1 MDGQVRIRRSRGAVC
16 GIVLILLGLWG
27 GLAPFVGPYFHFG
40 VTPDKAWDYTT
51 GRLYLSAVPGGVA
64 ALCGIAIALT
74 RSRYLAVPAS
84 VLAAVAGA
92 WFVAGSG
99 ITQYLLKQTSISAG
113 TPLQFSGS
121 GPYTVRAYL
130 EVLALFGGTGALIIF
145 AAALA
150 AGRVSILAIKD
161 AADTSD
167 AGYYPE
173 YQPASASL
181 PEPGGYPS
189 AQFPTTSAQFPT
201 TSAQFPADFPTTSSA
216 STGPFPTA
224 SGQFP
229 ASSGR
234 FPTAAGQFPP
244 TSDQYTQPSSLPTSG
259 PPFPDSPNPVGP
271 DSSDS

>member
-1 MDGQVRIRRSRGAVC
+1 MDGEVRIRRSRGAVC

-64 ALCGIAIALT
+64 LLCGVAIALT

-84 VLAAVAGA
+84 VLAAIAGG
-92 WFVAGSG
+92 WFVAGAG
-99 ITQYLLKQTSISAG
+99 ITQYLLKRTTISAG

-150 AGRVSILAIKD
+150 CGRVSILAIKD
-161 AADTSD
+161 ATDASD
-167 AGYYPE
+167 ANYYPE
-173 YQPASASL
+173 YQSASASL

-189 AQFPTTSAQFPT
+189 AQFP
-201 TSAQFPADFPTTSSA
+201 ADFPA
-216 STGPFPTA
+216 AGAGST
-224 SGQFP
+224 GQFP
-229 ASSGR
+229 ATSFSDTASSR

-244 TSDQYTQPSSLPTSG
+244 AGDQYTQPSSLQQDGT
-259 PPFPDSPNPVGP
+259 PFPDVPNPVTP
-271 DSSDS
+271 ES

>member
-16 GIVLILLGLWG
+16 GVVLILLGLWG

-40 VTPDKAWDYTT
+40 VTPDKVWDYTS

-64 ALCGIAIALT
+64 VLCGIAVALT
-74 RSRYLAVPAS
+74 RSRYVAVPAS
-84 VLAAVAGA
+84 VLAAIAGA
-92 WFVAGSG
+92 WFVVGSG
-99 ITQYLLKQTSISAG
+99 VTQYLLKQTTISAG

-150 AGRVSILAIKD
+150 CGRVSLLAIKD

-167 AGYYPE
+167 FYPE
-173 YQPASASL
+173 YQSASASL

-189 AQFPTTSAQFPT
+189 AQFPTATSFPDT
-201 TSAQFPADFPTTSSA
+201 
-216 STGPFPTA
+216 
-224 SGQFP
+224 
-229 ASSGR
+229 SSGR

-244 TSDQYTQPSSLPTSG
+244 ASEQYTQPSALPPNG
-259 PPFPDSPNPVGP
+259 PTFPDVPHQVAPDNPA
-271 DSSDS
+271 